1 MAQSM
6 KTVAEMDV
14 DFTPEERNLFSVAYK
29 NIIGTRRAAWR
40 IVSAIEQKEEA
51 RQDQAKVA
59 KIKAYRE
66 SIEKEL
72 TDICNEI
79 FELIDK
85 HLIPNATAAD
95 SKVFFHKMFVVRRKC
110 IISELFLNP

>member
-1 MAQSM
+1 M

-14 DFTPEERNLFSVAYK
+14 DFSAEERNLFSVAYK

-51 RQDQAKVA
+51 RQDSAKVA
-59 KIKAYRE
+59 MIKTYRE

-72 TDICNEI
+72 TDICTEI

-85 HLIPNATAAD
+85 HLIPHATAAD
-95 SKVFFHKMFVVRRKC
+95 SKVFFHKMF
-110 IISELFLNP
+110 EY

>member
-6 KTVAEMDV
+6 KKVAEMDV
-14 DFTPEERNLFSVAYK
+14 DFNPEERNLFSVAYK

-51 RQDQAKVA
+51 RQDQGKVA
-59 KIKAYRE
+59 MIKAYRE

-72 TDICNEI
+72 TTICNEI

-85 HLIPNATAAD
+85 HLIPNASAPD
-95 SKVFFHKMFVVRRKC
+95 SKVFFHKMF
-110 IISELFLNP
+110 E